1 MSFYAVICRSVFV
14 NEKNEKMKRERY
26 VDIVKG
32 LSILCITLLHYENG
46 IFPSYLNV
54 FIGSFMITTFY
65 VTSGW
70 ISAMHPSNH
79 SIKELIQKRWKQL
92 GIPYLWWT
100 VIILIFDFVLWW
112 LGYYDKYFIGRE
124 LYKSIILRG
133 IGTLWFLPALFGGEI
148 IWIWLRKQNK
158 VWIILLVLI
167 LTLCYQ
173 YYYHYF
179 FASKT
184 EIIYRIIDAPF
195 HTVSNILGAWVGI
208 AFGFYSFN
216 IFKKRLY
223 NVSYRYK
230 LGIIGLILCIF
241 SFITANYLPL
251 FLSPLGGLFAPLF
264 GPLGWLLLAKTFQDS
279 KLLDYL
285 NYWGLNSLNLMV
297 THYSIVM
304 VLFSIIIEKGFGKS
318 FNGWITI
325 ICFLLSLPIQYLLV
339 IVINRHAKFTLG
351 K

>member
-1 MSFYAVICRSVFV
+1 
-14 NEKNEKMKRERY
+14 MKRERY

-70 ISAMHPSNH
+70 VSAMHPSKG
-79 SIKELIQKRWKQL
+79 SIKDLIRKRWKQL

-100 VIILIFDFVLWW
+100 AIILCFDFILWG

-124 LYKSIILRG
+124 IYKSIMLRG

-148 IWIWLRKQNK
+148 IWNWLKKQNK
-158 VWIILLVLI
+158 AWIILLALI

-173 YYYHYF
+173 YCYHYYL
-179 FASKT
+179 ANRT
-184 EIIYRIIDAPF
+184 ETIYRIIEAPF
-195 HTVSNILGAWVGI
+195 HTVNNILGAWVGI

-216 IFKKRLY
+216 ILKETLY
-223 NVSYRYK
+223 NASHRYK
-230 LGIIGLILCIF
+230 IGIIGLAFCIF
-241 SFITANYLPL
+241 AFITANYLPV
-251 FLSPLGGLFAPLF
+251 FLSPFWGLFSPLF
-264 GPLGWLLLAKTFQDS
+264 GPLGWLLLAKTLQDS

-297 THYSIVM
+297 THYSIIL
-304 VLFSIIIEKGFGKS
+304 VLFTILIEKGFGKP
-318 FNGWITI
+318 FYGWITI
-325 ICFLLSLPIQYLLV
+325 ICFLISLPIQYLLV
-339 IVINRHAKFTLG
+339 IVINRYAKFTLG

>member
-1 MSFYAVICRSVFV
+1 
-14 NEKNEKMKRERY
+14 MKRERY
-26 VDIVKG
+26 IDIVKG

-70 ISAMHPSNH
+70 VSAMHPFKG
-79 SIKELIQKRWKQL
+79 SIKDLIRKRWKQL

-100 VIILIFDFVLWW
+100 GIILAFDFVLLG

-124 LYKSIILRG
+124 IYKSIMLRG

-148 IWIWLRKQNK
+148 IWHWLKKQNK
-158 VWIILLVLI
+158 AWIVLLALI

-173 YYYHYF
+173 YCYHNYL
-179 FASKT
+179 ANKT
-184 EIIYRIIDAPF
+184 ETIYRIIEAPF
-195 HTVSNILGAWVGI
+195 HTVNSMLGAWIGI

-216 IFKKRLY
+216 ILKGTLY
-223 NVSYRYK
+223 NDSHRYK
-230 LGIIGLILCIF
+230 LGIIGLAFCIF
-241 SFITANYLPL
+241 AFITANYLPA
-251 FLSPLGGLFAPLF
+251 FLSPFWGLFSPLF
-264 GPLGWLLLAKTFQDS
+264 GPLGWLLLAKTLQDS

-297 THYSIVM
+297 THYSIIL
-304 VLFSIIIEKGFGKS
+304 VLFTILIDKGFGKP
-318 FNGWITI
+318 FYGWITI

-339 IVINRHAKFTLG
+339 IVINRYAKFTLG

>member
-1 MSFYAVICRSVFV
+1 
-14 NEKNEKMKRERY
+14 MKRERY
-26 VDIVKG
+26 IDIVKG

-70 ISAMHPSNH
+70 VSAMHPFKG
-79 SIKELIQKRWKQL
+79 SIKDLIRKRWKQL

-100 VIILIFDFVLWW
+100 AIILCFDFILWR

-124 LYKSIILRG
+124 IYKSIMLRG

-148 IWIWLRKQNK
+148 IWNWLKKQKK
-158 VWIILLVLI
+158 VWFILLALI

-173 YYYHYF
+173 YYYNHF
-179 FASKT
+179 FANKT
-184 EIIYRIIDAPF
+184 EIFYHIIDTPF
-195 HTVSNILGAWVGI
+195 RTVSNILQAWVGI

-216 IFKKRLY
+216 ILKETLY
-223 NVSYRYK
+223 KSSHRYK
-230 LGIIGLILCIF
+230 LGIIGLFFCIF
-241 SFITANYLPL
+241 AFITANYLPS
-251 FLSPLGGLFAPLF
+251 FLSPLWELLAPLF
-264 GPLGWLLLAKTFQDS
+264 GPLGWLLLAKTFQNS
-279 KLLDYL
+279 KLLNYL

-304 VLFSIIIEKGFGKS
+304 VLFTILIEKGFEKP
-318 FNGWITI
+318 FYGWITI
-325 ICFLLSLPIQYLLV
+325 ICFLLSLLIQHLLV
-339 IVINRHAKFTLG
+339 IVINRYAKFTIG